1 MKKIILA
8 TTAVVLMTGG
18 AIALSTNN
26 SDVTKKENCPNT
38 PNCICTPSECPDM
51 PGCVC
56 SE

>member
-18 AIALSTNN
+18 AIALSTSN
-26 SDVTKKENCPNT
+26 SNVTKKENCLNT
-38 PNCICTPSECPDM
+38 PTCICTPSECPDM